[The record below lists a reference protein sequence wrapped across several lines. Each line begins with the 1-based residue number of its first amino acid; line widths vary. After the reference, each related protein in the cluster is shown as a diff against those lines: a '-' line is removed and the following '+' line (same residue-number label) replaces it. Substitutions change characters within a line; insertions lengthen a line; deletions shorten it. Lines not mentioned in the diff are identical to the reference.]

1 MRLAACAGERY
12 CRPEPPM
19 DFRVLGPLEVSDCG
33 RAVALGG
40 VKQRSLLAIL
50 LQHPNAIVSKDH
62 LLAQLWGDAPPASAD
77 NSIHVYVSR
86 LRREFGPDRLIT
98 RPPGY
103 VLRVDASEFDLAKFK
118 RLRDA
123 GRPHEALALWRGP
136 AYDDLAYEPC
146 VQAERAR
153 LGELR
158 LVTLE
163 ERIDA
168 DLTNG
173 RHADLVGELEA
184 VIAEHPLRER
194 LRGQLMLALYRSAR
208 QAEALQ
214 AYRMARREFASELG
228 LEPGGALRRLERAI
242 LQQDPA
248 LDPPAEAP
256 AVGSLLVVPSSIE
269 RLDDLLALARSLA
282 APLVLA
288 CVVPA
293 NEVGAATS
301 ALVARARELSGAR
314 AAAFS
319 SPEPGADLVRLA
331 EREGCELILLQ
342 GAPLEGAARVVLE
355 TARCEAALLVTSS
368 PRDGPVLVPFGAGR
382 HDWAALELGARVALA
397 RGVPLRLIGAVTG
410 RRGRD
415 ASRLLADAS
424 LIVQRR
430 SGVVAE
436 PVLARPGRRGV
447 IEHARGA
454 GVLVVGL
461 PDRWREDGFG
471 DVREALFADPPAP
484 IVLVRRGAAGVVP
497 TMTRFTWSLT
507 GSAP

>member
-1 MRLAACAGERY
+1 ME
-12 CRPEPPM
+12 
-19 DFRVLGPLEVSDCG
+19 FRVLGPLEVSDGG

-50 LQHPNAIVSKDH
+50 LQRPNAIVSTDH
-62 LLAQLWGDAPPASAD
+62 LLAELWGDAPPSSAD

-86 LRREFGPDRLIT
+86 LRKEVGPDRVIT

-103 VLRVDASEFDLAKFK
+103 GLRVDPSEFDLARFD
-118 RLRDA
+118 RLRA
-123 GRPHEALALWRGP
+123 EGRLREALALWRGP

-153 LGELR
+153 LEELR

-168 DLTNG
+168 DLAAG
-173 RHADLVGELEA
+173 RHAVLVGELETM
-184 VIAEHPLRER
+184 ISEHPLRER

-208 QAEALQ
+208 QAEAL
-214 AYRMARREFASELG
+214 AVYRAARRELAGELG
-228 LEPGGALRRLERAI
+228 LEPGVELRRLERAI
-242 LQQDPA
+242 LLHDPA

-256 AVGSLLVVPSSIE
+256 ATGSLLVVPSSID
-269 RLDDLLALARSLA
+269 RLDDLLALATLPA
-282 APLVLA
+282 TPLLLA
-288 CVVPA
+288 CLVPA
-293 NEVGAATS
+293 GEVGAATT
-301 ALVARARELSGAR
+301 ALAARARMLPDAR
-314 AAAFS
+314 AVAFS
-319 SPEPGADLVRLA
+319 SPEPGADVARLA
-331 EREGCELILLQ
+331 EREGCELVLL
-342 GAPLEGAARVVLE
+342 GAPLEGATRVVLE
-355 TARCEAALLVTSS
+355 TARCDVAVLTGA

-397 RGVPLRLIGAVTG
+397 TGAPLQLIGAVAG
-410 RRGRD
+410 SRGRD

-430 SGVVAE
+430 TGLVAE
-436 PVLARPGRRGV
+436 PVLVRPGRRGV

-454 GVLVVGL
+454 GLLVVGL
-461 PDRWREDGFG
+461 PDRWREHGFG
-471 DVREALFADPPAP
+471 RMRDALLVDPPAP
-484 IVLVRRGAAGVVP
+484 TVFVRRGTAADAP
-497 TMTRFTWSLT
+497 ALTRFTWSLT

>member
-1 MRLAACAGERY
+1 
-12 CRPEPPM
+12 M
-19 DFRVLGPLEVSDCG
+19 DFRVLGPLEVSDGG

-50 LQHPNAIVSKDH
+50 LQHPNAIVSTDH
-62 LLAQLWGDAPPASAD
+62 LLAELWGDAPPASAD

-86 LRREFGPDRLIT
+86 LRKELGPDRLIT

-103 VLRVDASEFDLAKFK
+103 ALRVDASELDLAKFK
-118 RLRDA
+118 RLRDE

-153 LGELR
+153 LDELR

-214 AYRMARREFASELG
+214 AYRMARRELASELG
-228 LEPGGALRRLERAI
+228 LEPGGELRRLERAI

-256 AVGSLLVVPSSIE
+256 AAGSLLVVPSSIE
-269 RLDDLLALARSLA
+269 RLDDLLALATSLA

-293 NEVGAATS
+293 NEVGAATT
-301 ALVARARELSGAR
+301 ALAARARELPEAR

-319 SPEPGADLVRLA
+319 SPEPGADLARLA

-342 GAPLEGAARVVLE
+342 GAPLEGAARVVIE
-355 TARCEAALLVTSS
+355 TARCDVGVLTSA

-382 HDWAALELGARVALA
+382 HDWAALELGARVARA
-397 RGVPLRLIGAVTG
+397 TGAPLRLIGAVTG

-447 IEHARGA
+447 VEQARGA
-454 GVLVVGL
+454 GLLVVGF
-461 PDRWREDGFG
+461 PDRWREEGFG
-471 DVREALFADPPAP
+471 RVRDALVADPPAP
-484 IVLVRRGAAGVVP
+484 TVFVRRGAAADAP
-497 TMTRFTWSLT
+497 AMTRFTWSLT

>member
-1 MRLAACAGERY
+1 
-12 CRPEPPM
+12 M
-19 DFRVLGPLEVSDCG
+19 DFRILGPLEVSDGG

-50 LQHPNAIVSKDH
+50 LQRPNAIVSTDH
-62 LLAQLWGDAPPASAD
+62 LVAELWRDAPPSSAD
-77 NSIHVYVSR
+77 NSIHVYISR
-86 LRREFGPDRLIT
+86 LRKELGPDRVIT

-103 VLRVDASEFDLAKFK
+103 ALRVDPSELDLVNFE
-118 RLRDA
+118 RLRA
-123 GRPHEALALWRGP
+123 EGRPREALALWRGP
-136 AYDDLAYEPC
+136 AYHDLEYEPC

-153 LGELR
+153 LEELR

-168 DLTNG
+168 DLAAG
-173 RHADLVGELEA
+173 RDADLVGELETM
-184 VIAEHPLRER
+184 ISEHPLRER

-208 QAEALQ
+208 QAEALA
-214 AYRMARREFASELG
+214 AYRATRRELAGELG
-228 LEPGGALRRLERAI
+228 LEPGAELRRLERAI

-248 LDPPAEAP
+248 LDSPAQVP
-256 AVGSLLVVPSSIE
+256 AAGSLLVVPSSIE
-269 RLDDLLALARSLA
+269 RLDDLLALATLLA
-282 APLVLA
+282 TPLVLA
-288 CVVPA
+288 CIVPEG
-293 NEVGAATS
+293 EVGAATT
-301 ALVARARELSGAR
+301 ALAARARTLPDAR

-319 SPEPGADLVRLA
+319 SPEPGADVARLA
-331 EREGCELILLQ
+331 QREGCELVLL
-342 GAPLEGAARVVLE
+342 GAPLAGVTRVVLE
-355 TARCEAALLVTSS
+355 TARCDVCVLTAA

-397 RGVPLRLIGAVTG
+397 TGAPLRLIGAVAG

-430 SGVVAE
+430 SGVAAE

-447 IEHARGA
+447 IEQARGA
-454 GVLVVGL
+454 GLLVVGL
-461 PDRWREDGFG
+461 PDRWREEGFG
-471 DVREALFADPPAP
+471 RMRDELVADPPAP
-484 IVLVRRGAAGVVP
+484 TVLVRRGAAADAP
-497 TMTRFTWSLT
+497 AMTHFTWSLT